1 MKMIE
6 VENLTKR
13 FGDFTAVDHLTFN
26 VKKGEIF
33 GFLGPNGAGKTTTM
47 RMLATLLRP
56 TEGRASV
63 AGFDIVHQANEV
75 RKHIGLVAE
84 KLIHYDQLTAA
95 ENLTLFGRLN
105 NLPKEEIEGQIDR
118 WLKRLHMEQW
128 RDHRMGTFSTGM
140 KQRINIAR
148 ALIHRPEVLFL
159 DEPTLGLDPQTT
171 RAIHEFIE
179 ELTKEGMTVLLTT
192 HDMAEAESLCE
203 RVAIM
208 DNARIVAMDTT
219 ANLKRMLTNGNTGVL
234 DLEVPNL
241 NDAMLWKLKS
251 LNSVSSLA
259 QTNTYGLRIHTS
271 GDDPVPAIVNA
282 ISSEGGRISV
292 IRSVEPNLQDVFLHL
307 TGREM
312 RDEANEKTPTT
323 AGHGWLRSKPR
334 IR

>member
-1 MKMIE
+1 VKMID

-13 FGDFTAVDHLTFN
+13 FGGFTAVDHLTFH
-26 VKKGEIF
+26 VEKGKIF

-56 TEGRASV
+56 TEGSATV
-63 AGFDIVHQANEV
+63 AGFDIVHKANEV

-148 ALIHRPEVLFL
+148 ALIHHPDVLFL

-171 RAIHEFIE
+171 RAIHEFIQ
-179 ELTKEGMTVLLTT
+179 ELSQEGMTVLLTT

-203 RVAIM
+203 RIAIM
-208 DNARIVAMDTT
+208 DNAKIVAMDTT
-219 ANLKRMLTNGNTGVL
+219 AKLKRMLTNGNTGVL
-234 DLEVPNL
+234 DMEVPNL
-241 NDAMLWKLKS
+241 NQAMVSRLKALDA
-251 LNSVSSLA
+251 VSSLA
-259 QTNTYGLRIHTS
+259 QTDTYRLRIHTS
-271 GDDPVPAIVNA
+271 GENPVPAIVEVIA
-282 ISSEGGRISV
+282 SEGGRISV
-292 IRSVEPNLQDVFLHL
+292 ISSVEPNLQDVFLHL
-307 TGREM
+307 TGREI
-312 RDEANEKTPTT
+312 RDEANEKVPTT